1 MMNTK
6 KVIKIKDWYRKTY
19 TDIYC
24 FDLDNTLLES
34 IGTYEKDYDLKKF
47 IRDNTFFKNL
57 SIKKLPLA
65 VLPNMKKGK
74 RGNLIVIQTSRARKF
89 WLPFILWFHGIQYDV
104 LLQRPKGNKMPS
116 GNLKKEQLK
125 HLILFKKINIGN
137 VFFFDDL
144 KENRDKVEQLEY
156 AIVHDPS
163 EINKSITYD
172 ILNSSDRR
180 EVVRMMRKRG
190 FKI

>member
-1 MMNTK
+1 MNTK

-34 IGTYEKDYDLKKF
+34 IGTYEKDCDLKKF

-74 RGNLIVIQTSRARKF
+74 KGNLIVIQTSRATKF

-104 LLQRPKGNKMPS
+104 LLQRPKGNNMPS

-144 KENRDKVEQLEY
+144 KENRDNVEQLDY
-156 AIVHDPS
+156 AIVHDPQ

-180 EVVRMMRKRG
+180 EVIRMMRKRG

>member
-1 MMNTK
+1 MNTK